1 MKVNLLHKISSV
13 AILSIALS
21 SIMTSPAKAE
31 TNESFEKK
39 LTNVTGTAL
48 NSFKLKSFTLI
59 GDYKGDKLLL
69 QKDSQEN
76 SRSKYGLNDVM
87 QINGDLYLPKGNDV
101 LSPEELAIESRLGL
115 KTKAPY
121 THMPLNVYQLIDQK
135 MTKTSLSL
143 TVVNNAD
150 QYLKDE
156 IATLKQGGKNWKI
169 SLKGKTKDYSW
180 EWTDSSGKGFKTSF
194 ILTNNLL
201 TSIKHYTLTA
211 PKKFALKDT
220 TTITYNLKA
229 LVLIPKGDLYEYG
242 TFVQDPEYKQYL
254 VKFTTETYLNAIWKG
269 AEASAKANGRTT
281 LILEDIVAAVQA
293 PSSIDATAM
302 YDGAFEV
309 SDTTTF
315 GDKVIFCGVAD
326 SEAFTYDI
334 NNSDNVGHSYFP
346 SSCLDAGFTKL

>member
-1 MKVNLLHKISSV
+1 MKYNQIYKISSV

-21 SIMTSPAKAE
+21 LIMSSPAKAE
-31 TNESFEKK
+31 TNASFEKK
-39 LTNVTGTAL
+39 LTNIAGTAL
-48 NSFKLKSFTLI
+48 NSFKVKAFTLI
-59 GDYKGDKLLL
+59 GEYKGEKLLL
-69 QKDSQEN
+69 QKDSLEN

-87 QINGDLYLPKGNDV
+87 QINGDLYLPKGDDV
-101 LSPEELAIESRLGL
+101 LSTEELAIESRLGL
-115 KTKAPY
+115 KTKATY
-121 THMPLNVYQLIDQK
+121 THMPLDVYQLIDKK

-180 EWTDSSGKGFKTSF
+180 EWSDSSGNGFKTSF

-220 TTITYNLKA
+220 TTIAYNLKG

-242 TFVQDPEYKQYL
+242 TFVQDPEYRQYL
-254 VKFTTETYLNAIWKG
+254 VKYTTETYLNAIWKG
-269 AEASAKANGRTT
+269 AEAVAKANGRTT
-281 LILEDIVAAVQA
+281 LILEDIVSTVQA
-293 PSSIDATAM
+293 PSSIDTTVM
-302 YDGAFEV
+302 FDGAFEV
-309 SDTTTF
+309 NDTTTF
-315 GDKVIFCGVAD
+315 GDKVTFCGVVD

-334 NNSDNVGHSYFP
+334 NDSDNIGHSYFP
-346 SSCLDAGFTKL
+346 SSCLDAGFNKL